1 VIRTRRQLSMYVPS
15 ADGVQLESV
24 RKVLDP
30 VQAGL
35 IPAHVTLCREDEI
48 DQLSALEIEARLR
61 SSAVQP
67 VTLCFGRPV
76 IFQGHGVL
84 LPSVAGEQA
93 FHELRT
99 HVLGTTAIRRD
110 APHITLAHPRNPPPS
125 KSSLADAMGLP
136 DNLSYTFAKIATIEQ
151 IGAAPWRMLQGFT
164 LTGR

>member
-1 VIRTRRQLSMYVPS
+1 MHPKSHGAEPLLLSQFSSSLPTHREFQIIKGRFTGQVQDRDGGAGTTMWNGSQRVIRTREQLSMYVPS
-15 ADGVQLESV
+15 ADGVRLESV

-48 DQLSALEIEARLR
+48 DQLSASEIAARLR

-84 LPSVAGEQA
+84 LPCVARGSVSRVACP
-93 FHELRT
+93 HW
-99 HVLGTTAIRRD
+99 TTAGF
-110 APHITLAHPRNPPPS
+110 AS
-125 KSSLADAMGLP
+125 GL
-136 DNLSYTFAKIATIEQ
+136 
-151 IGAAPWRMLQGFT
+151 ML
-164 LTGR
+164 RS